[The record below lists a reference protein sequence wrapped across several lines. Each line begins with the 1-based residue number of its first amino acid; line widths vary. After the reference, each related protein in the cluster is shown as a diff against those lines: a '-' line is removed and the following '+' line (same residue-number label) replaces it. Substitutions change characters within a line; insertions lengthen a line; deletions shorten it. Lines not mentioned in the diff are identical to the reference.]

1 MTTETEAMIRDY
13 ARQGNVEA
21 IVMIYDASAA
31 PLLAF
36 LISLLGNKLQA
47 EEVLQRVFV
56 KLACDP
62 GKIAK
67 ARKLKAYLF
76 TIARNEAA
84 SFCRKHRREV
94 PAPADWDTLLAPAEE
109 PRCDADTRA
118 AIAEAPGSLPSDQRE
133 VVVLKCLQGQ
143 TFAEIASHLATAA
156 SRYRYAM
163 EKLRKELRKWL

>member
-1 MTTETEAMIRDY
+1 
-13 ARQGNVEA
+13 
-21 IVMIYDASAA
+21 MIYDASAA
-31 PLLAF
+31 SLMAF
-36 LISLLGNKLQA
+36 LTSRLGNSLQA
-47 EEVLQRVFV
+47 EEVLQRVLV
-56 KLACDP
+56 KLARDP

-67 ARKLKAYLF
+67 ARKLEAYLF

-94 PAPADWDTLLAPAEE
+94 PAPADWDSLLAPAEE

-118 AIAEAPGSLPSDQRE
+118 AIADALGGLPSDQRE
-133 VVVLKCLQGQ
+133 VVVLKCLQNQ
-143 TFAEIASHLATAA
+143 TFAEVTTQLAISANTAA